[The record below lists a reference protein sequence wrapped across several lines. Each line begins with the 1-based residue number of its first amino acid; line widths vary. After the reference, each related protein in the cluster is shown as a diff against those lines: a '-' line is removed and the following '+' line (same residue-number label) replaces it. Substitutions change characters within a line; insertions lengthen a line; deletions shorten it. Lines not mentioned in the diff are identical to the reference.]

1 MVFLIV
7 FHAALVIWASTLA
20 TSFLYRVDLSSESVK
35 VNNALEVF
43 GERDMDP
50 SQLMDGSSESST
62 RQAHVRIGSRTSVN
76 GTSKADEV
84 LEFGTYRGDQF
95 IPKSSL
101 RSEGDGALEVVTTR
115 LSLAPT
121 GGNVGVGTQEPTA
134 KFDVNGG
141 AVIRG
146 NATIGGNNQSSLL
159 KIDSQGT
166 QTTGFQLGPE
176 PTIEA
181 SNSST
186 SRRLLQ
192 ASNSTNSTTNTSRFN
207 KKSFGVYSLVGGEQV
222 VVKRGNDTVL
232 QFDKNEDTEIAAQ
245 NNVVVR
251 AHKGDI
257 SLISGNGKIHIH
269 GAITLGGSD
278 LTGTIADSSDTPG
291 AGAFNLLSALSVVN
305 GTVKIAS
312 PNIVHEGA
320 TVFNG
325 SFTTGNGTIQL
336 GNAWEDDIEFRG
348 TIKGRTAFSF
358 GGAVDDARK
367 ISVVVD
373 EPTSAWR
380 TIVLPDASGR
390 FVVSAQ
396 APLSVD
402 SSGGVQLN
410 QSAITR
416 VGALVSGSILPSFGD
431 IDIGSSSLTAGESHV
446 V

>member
-186 SRRLLQ
+186 SRRLLC
-192 ASNSTNSTTNTSRFN
+192 
-207 KKSFGVYSLVGGEQV
+207 
-222 VVKRGNDTVL
+222 L
-232 QFDKNEDTEIAAQ
+232 QIYK
-245 NNVVVR
+245 
-251 AHKGDI
+251 
-257 SLISGNGKIHIH
+257 
-269 GAITLGGSD
+269 AICC
-278 LTGTIADSSDTPG
+278 
-291 AGAFNLLSALSVVN
+291 
-305 GTVKIAS
+305 
-312 PNIVHEGA
+312 
-320 TVFNG
+320 
-325 SFTTGNGTIQL
+325 
-336 GNAWEDDIEFRG
+336 
-348 TIKGRTAFSF
+348 
-358 GGAVDDARK
+358 
-367 ISVVVD
+367 
-373 EPTSAWR
+373 
-380 TIVLPDASGR
+380 
-390 FVVSAQ
+390 
-396 APLSVD
+396 
-402 SSGGVQLN
+402 
-410 QSAITR
+410 
-416 VGALVSGSILPSFGD
+416 
-431 IDIGSSSLTAGESHV
+431 
-446 V
+446 